1 MEVKANEFFSNLTKI
16 FNAETGKNYKTKDV
30 WLDFEMDWLS
40 SNSTPN
46 AWKSLTVDQIHQA
59 YKATFGPDELQK
71 AFETGRV
78 FRNLSKVSDAFAD
91 ALSA

>member
-1 MEVKANEFFSNLTKI
+1 MEAQANEFFSNLTKI
-16 FNAETGKNYKTKDV
+16 FNEETGKNYNAKDV

-40 SNSTPN
+40 SNSAPT
-46 AWKSLTVDQIHQA
+46 AWKRLTVDHIHRA

-71 AFETGRV
+71 AFEAGRV

-91 ALSA
+91 SLIA